1 MINDKIRVIVVD
13 DHDLIREGLNRII
26 SFEEDLI
33 ICGEFRN
40 GEELLNNIKE
50 YDPDVILLDIN
61 MPGKNGIET
70 LKILKILYPN
80 IKIVMLTVENDR
92 KTIMESID
100 IGADAY
106 ILKESAGSEIVNAI
120 RNVYLDEKYID
131 KSLIKAMFLD
141 IKNDVMWKNKE
152 IESLKLLTNRELNI
166 LYEISKGLKNKE
178 IAEKLFLSEKTVK
191 NYITSIFKKIEVE
204 DRVQA
209 TIYALR
215 NNVADFYN
223 DKLNN
228 ENKMLKK

>member
-1 MINDKIRVIVVD
+1 MINNKIRVIVVD

-33 ICGEFRN
+33 ICGQFRS
-40 GEELLNNIKE
+40 GEELLNNMKN
-50 YDPDVILLDIN
+50 YNPDIILLDIN

-70 LKILKILYPN
+70 LKTLKILYPN
-80 IKIVMLTVENDR
+80 IKIVMLTVENDK

-120 RNVYLDEKYID
+120 RNVYLGEKYID

-141 IKNDVMWKNKE
+141 IKNDAIFTSRE

-191 NYITSIFKKIEVE
+191 NYITSIFKKIQVE

-209 TIYALR
+209 TIYAIR
-215 NNVADFYN
+215 NNIEAFYH
-223 DKLNN
+223 
-228 ENKMLKK
+228 NK

>member
-1 MINDKIRVIVVD
+1 MIDNKIRTIVVDDHALIREGLNRIDNKIRTIVVD

-33 ICGEFRN
+33 ICGQFRS
-40 GEELLNNIKE
+40 GEELINNMKD
-50 YDPDVILLDIN
+50 YNPDVILLDIN

-70 LKILKILYPN
+70 LKTLKILYPD
-80 IKIVMLTVENDR
+80 IKVVMLTVENDK

-120 RNVYLDEKYID
+120 RNVYLGEKYID

-141 IKNDVMWKNKE
+141 IKSDVACKNKE

-178 IAEKLFLSEKTVK
+178 IAETLFLSEKTVK
-191 NYITSIFKKIEVE
+191 IRKLQKNYFYQKK
-204 DRVQA
+204 Q
-209 TIYALR
+209 
-215 NNVADFYN
+215 
-223 DKLNN
+223 
-228 ENKMLKK
+228 

>member
-1 MINDKIRVIVVD
+1 MIDNKIRTIVVD
-13 DHDLIREGLNRII
+13 DHALIREGLNRII

-33 ICGEFRN
+33 ICGQFRN
-40 GEELLNNIKE
+40 GEELINNMKN
-50 YDPDVILLDIN
+50 YNPDVILLDIN

-70 LKILKILYPN
+70 LKTLKILYPD
-80 IKIVMLTVENDR
+80 IKVVMLTVENDK

-120 RNVYLDEKYID
+120 RNVYLGEKYID

-141 IKNDVMWKNKE
+141 IKSDVACKNKE

-209 TIYALR
+209 TIYAIR
-215 NNVADFYN
+215 NNIEEFYH
-223 DKLNN
+223 
-228 ENKMLKK
+228 NKFK

>member
-1 MINDKIRVIVVD
+1 MIDNKIRTIVVD
-13 DHDLIREGLNRII
+13 DHALIREGLNRII

-33 ICGEFRN
+33 ICGQFRN
-40 GEELLNNIKE
+40 GEELINNMKN
-50 YDPDVILLDIN
+50 YNPDVILLDIN

-70 LKILKILYPN
+70 LKTLKILYPD
-80 IKIVMLTVENDR
+80 IKVVMLTVENDK

-120 RNVYLDEKYID
+120 RNVYL
-131 KSLIKAMFLD
+131 IKAMFLD
-141 IKNDVMWKNKE
+141 IKNDVACKNKE

-209 TIYALR
+209 TIYAIR
-215 NNVADFYN
+215 NNIEEFYH
-223 DKLNN
+223 
-228 ENKMLKK
+228 NKFK

>member
-1 MINDKIRVIVVD
+1 MIDNKIRTIVVD

-33 ICGEFRN
+33 ICGQFRS
-40 GEELLNNIKE
+40 GEELINNMKD
-50 YDPDVILLDIN
+50 YNPDVILLDIN

-70 LKILKILYPN
+70 LKTLKILYPD
-80 IKIVMLTVENDR
+80 IKVVMLTVENDK

-120 RNVYLDEKYID
+120 RNVYLGEKYID
-131 KSLIKAMFLD
+131 KSLIKVMFLD
-141 IKNDVMWKNKE
+141 IKSNVACKNKE

-178 IAEKLFLSEKTVK
+178 IAETLFLSEKTVK

-209 TIYALR
+209 TIYAIR
-215 NNVADFYN
+215 NNIEEFYN
-223 DKLNN
+223 NKL
-228 ENKMLKK
+228 K